1 MKKFYFVYPAVL
13 IISMMFYGFGDGNSR
28 YPSGSPAGYTG
39 SPFDGKDC
47 TVCHNGTAI
56 TVDDWI
62 TSNVPEAGYAPGE
75 TYEITVTVPGSGK
88 KGYQVSP
95 HNDSGEL
102 LGSIIAGSGSK
113 LVGDDKYITH
123 SSKVSS
129 DPAVWVFEWVAPAEE
144 TGDVVFYGAFAINE
158 NKTRLS
164 SLLIPEDITI
174 SINEEVST
182 KVKVFPNPVGNKLQI
197 DYQLK
202 NTSKVS
208 AKIYNLEG
216 KLMADLGSETQEQ
229 GLQTINYNRGS
240 EITAGIYI
248 LVLDLDSEQI
258 IRKIMFR

>member
-1 MKKFYFVYPAVL
+1 MKKLYFIYPAVL
-13 IISMMFYGFGDGNSR
+13 IVSMMFYGFGDGNSR

-39 SPFDGKDC
+39 SPFDGRDC
-47 TVCHNGTAI
+47 TVCHNGTAT

-95 HNDSGEL
+95 HNASGEL
-102 LGSIIAGSGSK
+102 LGTIIAGSGSK

-164 SLLIPEDITI
+164 SLLIPEDITT
-174 SINEEVST
+174 SVNEET
-182 KVKVFPNPVGNKLQI
+182 LTELKVFPNPVGESLQI
-197 DYQLK
+197 NFVLK
-202 NTSKVS
+202 NSSQVN
-208 AKIYNLEG
+208 AKIYNLKG
-216 KLMADLGSETQEQ
+216 KLVADLCGETKSA
-229 GLQTINYNRGS
+229 GIQTINYNRGS
-240 EITAGIYI
+240 EIPAGIYV
-248 LVLDLDSEQI
+248 LVLELDGRQLV
-258 IRKIMFR
+258 KKLLFN